1 MASILFERGKSTSTQ
16 KAIADGKITYKT
28 DTSELYFDVGNKR
41 QEINA
46 NDAKTLSGASLIHTD
61 LQYNKER
68 IPSSY
73 LLKEKL
79 NTKISANIN
88 NATET
93 LNLWSVK
100 IHTVGLGESVS
111 IHCEENM
118 TWGEWMN
125 SPYNDFQADDVSVS
139 LSTSGLIVLE
149 CAHADG
155 VGYFNPSE
163 TININGYN
171 IFYDCCFIAGTQV
184 SIGNNQTVNIEDI
197 RSGDSVM
204 SYNIETGEN
213 YLTTVKKLILNKHS
227 TRMAKII
234 FDDENTLEMT
244 DYHPLYTINGWSSL
258 TDKKYNQLKIGDLV
272 KTQNGWSEIIDIIQY
287 TLKEPITTYTLDV
300 RDNDEML
307 VDDEINDNFYAN
319 GIVAHNAACPV

>member
-16 KAIADGKITYKT
+16 KAVKDGKITYKT

-100 IHTVGLGESVS
+100 VYEVDLGQD
-111 IHCEENM
+111 ITIQCEENM
-118 TWGEWMN
+118 TWGEWVN
-125 SPYNDFQADDVSVS
+125 SPYNSPIGFHVDLDN
-139 LSTSGLIVLE
+139 SGLIILE
-149 CAHADG
+149 SSYYDG
-155 VGYFNPSE
+155 EGSFSPSDI
-163 TININGYN
+163 INLNGYT
-171 IFYDCCFIAGTQV
+171 IFYDCCFVAGTQI
-184 SIGNNQTVNIEDI
+184 SIDNNQTVNIEDI

-204 SYNIETGEN
+204 SYNIETGES
-213 YLTTVKKLILNKHS
+213 YLTTVKKLVLNKHS
-227 TRMAKII
+227 THMAKII
-234 FDDENTLEMT
+234 FDDENVLEMT
-244 DYHPLYTINGWSSL
+244 AYHPLYTINGWSSL
-258 TDKKYNQLKIGDLV
+258 TDKKYNQLKVGDLV

-307 VDDEINDNFYAN
+307 VDNEINDNFYAN
-319 GIVAHNAACPV
+319 GIVAHNASCPV

>member
-16 KAIADGKITYKT
+16 QAVKDGKITYKT

-46 NDAKTLSGASLIHTD
+46 NDAKTLSGASLIHTN

-79 NTKISANIN
+79 NTKISANID
-88 NATET
+88 NATEA
-93 LNLWSVK
+93 LKLWSVK
-100 IHTVGLGESVS
+100 IHEVDLGEGVS
-111 IHCEENM
+111 IQCEENM

-125 SPYNDFQADDVSVS
+125 SPYSIQADLYVN
-139 LSTSGLIVLE
+139 LNASGLIVLE
-149 CAHADG
+149 HSSLDG
-155 VGYFNPSE
+155 EGFFNPS
-163 TININGYN
+163 NIIDTNGYH
-171 IFYDCCFIAGTQV
+171 IFQDCCFIAGTQV
-184 SIGNNQTVNIEDI
+184 SINNNQTVNIEDI

-227 TRMAKII
+227 THMAKII
-234 FDDENTLEMT
+234 FDDENVLEMT

-272 KTQNGWSEIIDIIQY
+272 KTQNGWSKIIDIIQY

-307 VDDEINDNFYAN
+307 IDDEINDNFYAN

>member
-16 KAIADGKITYKT
+16 KAVKDGKITYKT

-79 NTKISANIN
+79 NTKISANID

-100 IHTVGLGESVS
+100 IHRIDLGEGVS
-111 IHCEENM
+111 IQCEENM

-125 SPYNDFQADDVSVS
+125 SPYSIQADLYVNLDA
-139 LSTSGLIVLE
+139 SGLIVLK
-149 CAHADG
+149 HSTLDG
-155 VGYFNPSE
+155 EGLFNPLNI
-163 TININGYN
+163 INLSGYH
-171 IFYDCCFIAGTQV
+171 IFSDCCFVAGTQI
-184 SIGNNQTVNIEDI
+184 SIDNNQTVNIEDI

-227 TRMAKII
+227 THMVKII
-234 FDDENTLEMT
+234 FDDENILEMT
-244 DYHPLYTINGWSSL
+244 DYHPLYTINGWASL

-272 KTQNGWSEIIDIIQY
+272 KTQNGWSKIINIIQY

-307 VDDEINDNFYAN
+307 VDNEINDNFYAN
-319 GIVAHNAACPV
+319 GIVAHNAACST

>member
-46 NDAKTLSGASLIHTD
+46 NNAKTLSGASLIHTD

-79 NTKISANIN
+79 NTKISASIDNT
-88 NATET
+88 AET

-100 IHTVGLGESVS
+100 THSVNLGQNVT
-111 IHCEENM
+111 IYCEENM
-118 TWGEWMN
+118 TWGEWVN
-125 SPYNDFQADDVSVS
+125 SPYNSPIGFHVGLDN
-139 LSTSGLIVLE
+139 SGLIILE
-149 CAHADG
+149 SSYYNG
-155 VGYFNPSE
+155 EGSFNPSD
-163 TININGYN
+163 IIDINGYN
-171 IFYDCCFIAGTQV
+171 IFYDCCFVAGTQV
-184 SIGNNQTVNIEDI
+184 SINDNQTMNIEDI
-197 RSGDSVM
+197 RSGDLVM

-213 YLTTVKKLILNKHS
+213 YLTTVKKLTLNKHS
-227 TRMAKII
+227 THMAKVI
-234 FDDENTLEMT
+234 FDDENVLEMT
-244 DYHPLYTINGWSSL
+244 AYHPLYTINGWSSL

-307 VDDEINDNFYAN
+307 VDNETNDNFYAN
-319 GIVAHNAACPV
+319 GIVAHNAACPT

>member
-16 KAIADGKITYKT
+16 KAVKDGKITYKT

-79 NTKISANIN
+79 NTKISANIDDT
-88 NATET
+88 TET

-100 IHTVGLGESVS
+100 IHKVYLGESVS
-111 IHCEENM
+111 IQCEENM
-118 TWGEWMN
+118 TWGEWVN
-125 SPYNDFQADDVSVS
+125 SPYSSQVDLYVS
-139 LSTSGLIVLE
+139 LGDSGSIILTHVAYE
-149 CAHADG
+149 GGAS
-155 VGYFNPSE
+155 FNPSDI
-163 TININGYN
+163 ININGYS
-171 IFYDCCFIAGTQV
+171 IFHDCCFVAGTQ
-184 SIGNNQTVNIEDI
+184 ILIDNNQTMNIEDV

-213 YLTTVKKLILNKHS
+213 YLTTVKKLVLNKHS
-227 TRMAKII
+227 THMAKII
-234 FDDENTLEMT
+234 FDDGNILEMT

-307 VDDEINDNFYAN
+307 VDNEINDNFYAN
-319 GIVAHNAACPV
+319 GIVAHNAACPA